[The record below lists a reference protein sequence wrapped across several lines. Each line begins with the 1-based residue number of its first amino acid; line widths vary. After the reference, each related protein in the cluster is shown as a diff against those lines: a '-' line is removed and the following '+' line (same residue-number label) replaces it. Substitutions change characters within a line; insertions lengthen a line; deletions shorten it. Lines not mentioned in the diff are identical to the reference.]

1 MCFLK
6 PGHTHLDADQLF
18 SRLSVAIASLGCST
32 FNDLIILIRNSYKQ
46 TGENFGEEGA
56 VPQWVALN
64 HLYAIREWL
73 EPHMCGLHNLRQFYH
88 FAFVTENDEVVMHYK
103 QWNSEKWDSKK
114 YPPLKLLQSMPTG
127 IPVLIKPDYE
137 AIELKKLE
145 NMVEKSS
152 EIGAF
157 QKEEAQQWTEFLAE
171 EKKKA
176 EMYETAELVDL
187 GNYPLCTIKAKC
199 TSILYVKNTKCEYYF
214 ILR

>member
-18 SRLSVAIASLGCST
+18 SRLSVAIANFGCLT
-32 FNDLIILIRNSYKQ
+32 FKDLIILIRNSYKQ
-46 TGENFGEEGA
+46 TGGVFGEEGA
-56 VPQWVALN
+56 VPQWVALS

-88 FAFVTENDEVVMHYK
+88 FAFVIENGEVMMHYK
-103 QWNSEKWDSKK
+103 QWSSEKWDEKK
-114 YPPLKLLQSMPTG
+114 YPPLQILEGLPSG
-127 IPVLIKPDYE
+127 IPSLIKPDYE

-145 NMVEKSS
+145 NMVEKCS

-157 QKEEAQQWTEFLAE
+157 QNDDVEQWTEFLEE

-176 EMYETAELVDL
+176 EMYEEAELVDL
-187 GNYPLCTIKAKC
+187 GSFMSTF
-199 TSILYVKNTKCEYYF
+199 T
-214 ILR
+214 